1 MARQR
6 TSKTTKTT
14 GGRGSKEAIEK
25 RRAARQLNALLT
37 SGGPPGSKLDG
48 RTEKRRKRLINELK
62 QGRRGAPLKPIDFLT
77 HVNELLELGET
88 AASLKQAGVK
98 PRRAEESEA
107 IAEAAHHVQAAYGFR
122 AEAWKF
128 LGVSVQTNE
137 EKAAGRRPR
146 RRKKGP
152 G

>member
-6 TSKTTKTT
+6 TSKTTKPS

-48 RTEKRRKRLINELK
+48 RTEKRRKRLIAELK

-77 HVNELLELGET
+77 HVNELLSIGET
-88 AASLKQAGVK
+88 SSSLKKAGVK
-98 PRRAEESEA
+98 PRRADESEA
-107 IAEAAHHVQAAYGFR
+107 IAEAAHQVQSAYNFKPD
-122 AEAWKF
+122 AWKF
-128 LGVSVQTNE
+128 LGVNIEDTSS
-137 EKAAGRRPR
+137 KPAPKRKGRRKSAPA
-146 RRKKGP
+146 
-152 G
+152 